1 MFNDYDRP
9 LHAPWLYKEMESP
22 PQDLDEAGLAA
33 SIADIMQEERRRTPA
48 AAIKRPE
55 FPDLRSDDELDAGNA
70 APSLVGTFRQ
80 RLAELAGAA

>member
-1 MFNDYDRP
+1 M
-9 LHAPWLYKEMESP
+9 YKEMESQ

-55 FPDLRSDDELDAGNA
+55 FPDLRSDEEPDPEQS

-80 RLAELAGAA
+80 KLAELAGAA